1 MRYTSTE
8 LRLFDAFALILAGLG
23 MLLLVVGVAGLAT
36 ARAQTVVVSGRPLG
50 PRNRGAVA
58 FAVSAGASRA
68 LAPFLK
74 GTVFLAL
81 GLALGEGVRRVVRNG
96 GDDVA
101 DLPDGSGAP
110 RSAGKR

>member
-1 MRYTSTE
+1 MRYTATE

-23 MLLLVVGVAGLAT
+23 MLFLVVGVAGLAT
-36 ARAQTVVVSGRPLG
+36 PRAETVVVSGRPHRPG
-50 PRNRGAVA
+50 SRVTTAV
-58 FAVSAGASRA
+58 AVSAGASRT

-96 GDDVA
+96 GDDVV
-101 DLPDGSGAP
+101 DLPDGAGAASG
-110 RSAGKR
+110 GGE